1 MALLHNTFGIA
12 ARNFTAYPEMPDVKA
27 LVEYGVKM
35 EQMGF
40 DSLWVWDHILLG
52 VEPSFPVAE
61 SLTLLTAI
69 AARTSRI
76 KLSTG
81 VLVLPLRNP
90 VVLAKQLA
98 TIDQLSDGRLLLAM
112 AAGWY
117 KREFDAVGVPFERRG
132 RVMDENLDILKRFW
146 TEDMVK
152 GEWTQH
158 KIPAGVMYPKPVQ
171 KPRPPILIGGYV
183 DRVLKR
189 AAVAG
194 DGWLTYFYRPESF
207 AKSWQKVRD
216 YAKEAGKDPDALMNG
231 AQLPIMVGKSRADVE
246 SRMMEWLVKEWDY
259 AAWSESTKESAIMGT
274 VDECVAQL
282 KEHLAV
288 GVQKLIFVPYQYEMS
303 QIEIIATQIVPRL
316 RDFGRVAAKS
326 RAPTH
331 CAAAD

>member
-1 MALLHNTFGIA
+1 MTSLHNTYGIA
-12 ARNFTAYPEMPDVKA
+12 VRNFTAFPELPDARA
-27 LVEYGVKM
+27 LVEYGVRM
-35 EQMGF
+35 EELGF

-52 VEPSFPVAE
+52 VEPNFPIAE

-69 AARTSRI
+69 AARTRKI

-98 TIDQLSDGRLLLAM
+98 TMDQLSGGRLLLAM

-117 KREFDAVGVPFERRG
+117 KREFDAVGVPFEQRG
-132 RVMDENLDILKRFW
+132 KIMDENLDILKRFW

-152 GEWTQH
+152 GEWPHH
-158 KIPAGVMYPKPVQ
+158 KIPAGVMHPKPTQ

-189 AAVAG
+189 AGVAG

-207 AKSWQKVRD
+207 AKSWAKVRGF
-216 YAKEAGKDPDALMNG
+216 AKEAGKDPDTLMNG
-231 AQLPIMVGKSRADVE
+231 AQLPIMIGESRAAVE
-246 SRMMEWLVKEWDY
+246 SRMMEWLGTEWDY
-259 AAWSESTKESAIMGT
+259 AAWSESTKDSAIMGT

-282 KEHLAV
+282 KEHIAV
-288 GVQKLIFVPYQYEMS
+288 GTQKLIFVPYRYDMH
-303 QIEIIATQIVPRL
+303 QIEIIAREIIPRL
-316 RDFGRVAAKS
+316 KAFQASGA
-326 RAPTH
+326 
-331 CAAAD
+331 

>member
-1 MALLHNTFGIA
+1 MTLHNTFGIA
-12 ARNFTAYPEMPDVKA
+12 ARNFTTYPEMPDGKA

-35 EQMGF
+35 EEMGF

-52 VEPSFPVAE
+52 VEPSFPVFD

-69 AARTSRI
+69 AARTKKI

-90 VVLAKQLA
+90 VVLAKQLSSL
-98 TIDQLSDGRLLLAM
+98 DQLSDGRLLMAF

-117 KREFDAVGVPFERRG
+117 RREFDAVGVPFNERG
-132 RVMDENLDILKRFW
+132 KIMDENLDLLKRFW

-152 GEWTQH
+152 GDWPHH
-158 KIPAGVMYPKPVQ
+158 KIPAGVMYPKPAQ

-183 DRVLKR
+183 DVVLKR

-207 AKSWQKVRD
+207 AKSWEKVRSF
-216 YAKEAGKDPDALMNG
+216 AKEAGKDPDTLLNG
-231 AQLPIMVGKSRADVE
+231 AQLPIMVGKSRAEVE
-246 SRMMEWLVKEWDY
+246 SQMMEWLGKEWDY
-259 AAWSESTKESAIMGT
+259 AAWSDSTKDSAIIGT

-282 KEHLAV
+282 KEHLAA
-288 GVQKLIFVPYQYEMS
+288 GVQKLIFVPYKYEMN
-303 QIEIIATQIVPRL
+303 QIRIIAEQIIPRL
-316 RDFGRVAAKS
+316 RDFR
-326 RAPTH
+326 P
-331 CAAAD
+331 